1 LRKKTYWYSYGLVYK
16 GVQLAPGPQ
25 HSRRRNIVSMVHQK
39 KKKKRCHINDFCM
52 LDKTKAGD
60 KSRGSFL
67 FFFPSY
73 TLPTFSLF
81 SLAIPQLMPPK
92 KKCGP
97 A

>member
-1 LRKKTYWYSYGLVYK
+1 MAWFTKASNWH
-16 GVQLAPGPQ
+16 LAPSTQEDETSFPWC
-25 HSRRRNIVSMVHQK
+25 IKK